1 MSTDVRQEARG
12 LIEAVLARPG
22 WTKVKLAAALGVD
35 PTTLWRARKEAG
47 ANALRSE
54 TLERLRS
61 IAAGAVSAAE
71 APGDRLRA
79 ARRKAG
85 LSTGALAKAL
95 GLSESAVRNQENGTN
110 GMKVES
116 AGRYASILGVT
127 PDWLLFGTGD
137 IAARTDGGRSPVKM
151 TSLGDGSARLEMNMI
166 VPMGV
171 ALQVLALVHTEDA

>member
-1 MSTDVRQEARG
+1 
-12 LIEAVLARPG
+12 
-22 WTKVKLAAALGVD
+22 
-35 PTTLWRARKEAG
+35 
-47 ANALRSE
+47 
-54 TLERLRS
+54 
-61 IAAGAVSAAE
+61 
-71 APGDRLRA
+71 
-79 ARRKAG
+79 
-85 LSTGALAKAL
+85 
-95 GLSESAVRNQENGTN
+95 
-110 GMKVES
+110 MKVES